1 MDENDD
7 ITCMRL
13 VCRGLWGSVEYAQC
27 VNGRLPA
34 KEFIEGLSSGEQAK
48 LAHLFQWIA
57 DFGKIKNEEKFRHED
72 DKIYSFK
79 AHQIRIGCFCSGRRW
94 ILTHGFMKK
103 QNRWPAAELERAK
116 RILAEFNSLKLPEP
130 Q

>member
-7 ITCMRL
+7 ITCRSL
-13 VCRGLWGSVEYAQC
+13 VCQGSWGAVEYAQSA
-27 VNGRLPA
+27 NGKLLA
-34 KEFIEGLSSGEQAK
+34 KEFIEGLSIADQAK

-57 DFGKIKNEEKFRHED
+57 EHGQIRNEEKFRHEG

-94 ILTHGFMKK
+94 ILTHGFVKK
-103 QNRWPAAELERAK
+103 QDRWPPAELERAK
-116 RILAEFNSLKLPEP
+116 RIMAEFNSL
-130 Q
+130 